1 MDLLHDLP
9 IGDPPAKLNVIIEIS
24 KGSANKY
31 EIDKDTGLLTLD
43 RVLYSSQVYPMDYG
57 FLPQTHWH
65 DGDPVDALVISTHPF
80 QPWAVVPA
88 RPIAVMRMIDAGE
101 KDEKLICVPLKD
113 PRFDGLRDLADI
125 PPHTVK
131 ELQNFFETYKLLQ
144 NKEVSINGVEGR
156 EAAEAV
162 VAEAQ
167 QLYKDEYGK

>member
-9 IGDPPAKLNVIIEIS
+9 IGDPPAKLNVIIEIP
-24 KGSANKY
+24 KGTANKY
-31 EIDKDTGLLTLD
+31 EVDKDTGVVTLD

-65 DGDPVDALVISTHPF
+65 DGDPLDALVISTHPF
-80 QPWAVVPA
+80 LPGVVVPA

-113 PRFDGLRDLADI
+113 PRFDGFKDLADI
-125 PPHTVK
+125 PPHVVK

-144 NKEVSINGVEGR
+144 NKEVSIEGTEGR
-156 EAAEAV
+156 VAAEAV

-167 QLYKDEYGK
+167 QLYKEKYGK